1 MKAELLSVLRDADDY
16 VSGQD
21 LCEKFGVSRT
31 AVWKGINQLKEAG
44 YEIEAVP
51 NKGYKL
57 LSVPDTLSEE
67 ELKSIRKTA
76 WVGQEIFYYPVIDST
91 NTRAKQLA
99 EEDYPTGTLV
109 VAGQQDA
116 GRGRRGRSFE
126 SPQGAGI
133 YDADVKA
140 GVVARECAD
149 ADAGGGACGV
159 CGDREDDR
167 QTGGHQ
173 MAE

>member
-99 EEDYPTGTLV
+99 EEDTLPE
-109 VAGQQDA
+109 
-116 GRGRRGRSFE
+116 RLW
-126 SPQGAGI
+126 SPDSRMQ
-133 YDADVKA
+133 
-140 GVVARECAD
+140 
-149 ADAGGGACGV
+149 
-159 CGDREDDR
+159 
-167 QTGGHQ
+167 
-173 MAE
+173 AEAEEEEALSPRKEPAFL

>member
-116 GRGRRGRSFE
+116 GR
-126 SPQGAGI
+126 
-133 YDADVKA
+133 
-140 GVVARECAD
+140 
-149 ADAGGGACGV
+149 
-159 CGDREDDR
+159 
-167 QTGGHQ
+167 
-173 MAE
+173 

>member
-76 WVGQEIFYYPVIDST
+76 WVGQEIFLLSGHRLHQYQGE
-91 NTRAKQLA
+91 A
-99 EEDYPTGTLV
+99 
-109 VAGQQDA
+109 AGGGRLPYRNA
-116 GRGRRGRSFE
+116 RGRRT
-126 SPQGAGI
+126 AG
-133 YDADVKA
+133 
-140 GVVARECAD
+140 C
-149 ADAGGGACGV
+149 
-159 CGDREDDR
+159 R
-167 QTGGHQ
+167 QRQ
-173 MAE
+173 KRKKL

>member
-67 ELKSIRKTA
+67 ELKVSARPRGSDRRFFTIRS
-76 WVGQEIFYYPVIDST
+76 ST
-91 NTRAKQLA
+91 
-99 EEDYPTGTLV
+99 PPIP
-109 VAGQQDA
+109 
-116 GRGRRGRSFE
+116 GRSSWPDGRLPYRNACGRRT
-126 SPQGAGI
+126 AG
-133 YDADVKA
+133 
-140 GVVARECAD
+140 C
-149 ADAGGGACGV
+149 
-159 CGDREDDR
+159 R
-167 QTGGHQ
+167 QRQ
-173 MAE
+173 KRKKL

>member
-116 GRGRRGRSFE
+116 GRGRRG
-126 SPQGAGI
+126 SPAEAGCLETGRGNEKCQPHMHMI
-133 YDADVKA
+133 CLGKKYI
-140 GVVARECAD
+140 
-149 ADAGGGACGV
+149 
-159 CGDREDDR
+159 EDCLR
-167 QTGGHQ
+167 I
-173 MAE
+173 

>member
-67 ELKSIRKTA
+67 ELKSIRKRSEERR
-76 WVGQEIFYYPVIDST
+76 VGKEC
-91 NTRAKQLA
+91 
-99 EEDYPTGTLV
+99 
-109 VAGQQDA
+109 
-116 GRGRRGRSFE
+116 RSRW
-126 SPQGAGI
+126 SP
-133 YDADVKA
+133 Y
-140 GVVARECAD
+140 
-149 ADAGGGACGV
+149 
-159 CGDREDDR
+159 
-167 QTGGHQ
+167 H
-173 MAE
+173 

>member
-76 WVGQEIFYYPVIDST
+76 WVGQEIFYYLSSIPPIPGRSSWRRKITLPERLWSPDS
-91 NTRAKQLA
+91 RMQAEA
-99 EEDYPTGTLV
+99 EEEGALSP
-109 VAGQQDA
+109 
-116 GRGRRGRSFE
+116 RREPAFL
-126 SPQGAGI
+126 
-133 YDADVKA
+133 
-140 GVVARECAD
+140 
-149 ADAGGGACGV
+149 
-159 CGDREDDR
+159 
-167 QTGGHQ
+167 
-173 MAE
+173 

>member
-67 ELKSIRKTA
+67 ELKSIFSDAFKTKKMVVTEQESTIGNYENYTDLDA
-76 WVGQEIFYYPVIDST
+76 IIKYTAGIMGVILYKVGETPEERMDILEKE
-91 NTRAKQLA
+91 NA
-99 EEDYPTGTLV
+99 ELKETVKNLKESNETLV
-109 VAGQQDA
+109 GCVLEI
-116 GRGRRGRSFE
+116 SE
-126 SPQGAGI
+126 
-133 YDADVKA
+133 
-140 GVVARECAD
+140 VVY
-149 ADAGGGACGV
+149 
-159 CGDREDDR
+159 
-167 QTGGHQ
+167 Q
-173 MAE
+173 

>member
-67 ELKSIRKTA
+67 EA
-76 WVGQEIFYYPVIDST
+76 
-91 NTRAKQLA
+91 
-99 EEDYPTGTLV
+99 
-109 VAGQQDA
+109 AGGGRLPYRNA
-116 GRGRRGRSFE
+116 RGRRT
-126 SPQGAGI
+126 AG
-133 YDADVKA
+133 
-140 GVVARECAD
+140 C
-149 ADAGGGACGV
+149 
-159 CGDREDDR
+159 R
-167 QTGGHQ
+167 QRQ
-173 MAE
+173 KRKKL

>member
-76 WVGQEIFYYPVIDST
+76 WVGPIPGRSSWRRKITLPERLWSPDS
-91 NTRAKQLA
+91 RMQAEA
-99 EEDYPTGTLV
+99 EEEEALSP
-109 VAGQQDA
+109 
-116 GRGRRGRSFE
+116 RREPAFL
-126 SPQGAGI
+126 
-133 YDADVKA
+133 
-140 GVVARECAD
+140 
-149 ADAGGGACGV
+149 
-159 CGDREDDR
+159 
-167 QTGGHQ
+167 
-173 MAE
+173 

>member
-76 WVGQEIFYYPVIDST
+76 WVGQEIFYYSVIDST

-99 EEDYPTGTLV
+99 G
-109 VAGQQDA
+109 
-116 GRGRRGRSFE
+116 GRLPYRNACGRRT
-126 SPQGAGI
+126 AG
-133 YDADVKA
+133 
-140 GVVARECAD
+140 C
-149 ADAGGGACGV
+149 
-159 CGDREDDR
+159 R
-167 QTGGHQ
+167 QRQ
-173 MAE
+173 KRKEL

>member
-57 LSVPDTLSEE
+57 LSVPPFRLESLFRYISYFNTSI
-67 ELKSIRKTA
+67 LKIQYFRN
-76 WVGQEIFYYPVIDST
+76 I
-91 NTRAKQLA
+91 
-99 EEDYPTGTLV
+99 
-109 VAGQQDA
+109 
-116 GRGRRGRSFE
+116 
-126 SPQGAGI
+126 
-133 YDADVKA
+133 
-140 GVVARECAD
+140 
-149 ADAGGGACGV
+149 
-159 CGDREDDR
+159 
-167 QTGGHQ
+167 
-173 MAE
+173 

>member
-76 WVGQEIFYYPVIDST
+76 RVSRLQEE
-91 NTRAKQLA
+91 A
-99 EEDYPTGTLV
+99 EVEEAL
-109 VAGQQDA
+109 
-116 GRGRRGRSFE
+116 
-126 SPQGAGI
+126 SPRM
-133 YDADVKA
+133 DP
-140 GVVARECAD
+140 EFL
-149 ADAGGGACGV
+149 
-159 CGDREDDR
+159 
-167 QTGGHQ
+167 
-173 MAE
+173 

>member
-99 EEDYPTGTLV
+99 EEGYRELVLTGIEISSWGHEWKDGSTLMDLIEAV
-109 VAGQQDA
+109 CQAAPECRVRLGQK
-116 GRGRRGRSFE
+116 RKE
-126 SPQGAGI
+126 L
-133 YDADVKA
+133 
-140 GVVARECAD
+140 
-149 ADAGGGACGV
+149 
-159 CGDREDDR
+159 
-167 QTGGHQ
+167 
-173 MAE
+173 

>member
-1 MKAELLSVLRDADDY
+1 MKAELLSVLRDAGDY

-99 EEDYPTGTLV
+99 GGRLPYPERSWS
-109 VAGQQDA
+109 AGQQDA

-126 SPQGAGI
+126 SR
-133 YDADVKA
+133 
-140 GVVARECAD
+140 REP
-149 ADAGGGACGV
+149 V
-159 CGDREDDR
+159 FL
-167 QTGGHQ
+167 
-173 MAE
+173 

>member
-67 ELKSIRKTA
+67 ELKVSAR
-76 WVGQEIFYYPVIDST
+76 P
-91 NTRAKQLA
+91 
-99 EEDYPTGTLV
+99 
-109 VAGQQDA
+109 
-116 GRGRRGRSFE
+116 RGSDRRFLLSGHRLHQY
-126 SPQGAGI
+126 QGEA
-133 YDADVKA
+133 
-140 GVVARECAD
+140 
-149 ADAGGGACGV
+149 AGGGRLPYRSACGRRTAG
-159 CGDREDDR
+159 CR
-167 QTGGHQ
+167 QRQ
-173 MAE
+173 KRKKL

>member
-1 MKAELLSVLRDADDY
+1 MKAELLSVLRDAGDY

-57 LSVPDTLSEE
+57 LSVPDALSEE

-76 WVGQEIFYYPVIDST
+76 WVGQEIFY
-91 NTRAKQLA
+91 
-99 EEDYPTGTLV
+99 
-109 VAGQQDA
+109 
-116 GRGRRGRSFE
+116 
-126 SPQGAGI
+126 
-133 YDADVKA
+133 
-140 GVVARECAD
+140 
-149 ADAGGGACGV
+149 
-159 CGDREDDR
+159 
-167 QTGGHQ
+167 
-173 MAE
+173 

>member
-76 WVGQEIFYYPVIDST
+76 WVGQEIFYQGE
-91 NTRAKQLA
+91 A
-99 EEDYPTGTLV
+99 
-109 VAGQQDA
+109 AGGGRLPYRNA
-116 GRGRRGRSFE
+116 RGRRT
-126 SPQGAGI
+126 AG
-133 YDADVKA
+133 
-140 GVVARECAD
+140 C
-149 ADAGGGACGV
+149 
-159 CGDREDDR
+159 R
-167 QTGGHQ
+167 QRQ
-173 MAE
+173 KRKKL

>member
-1 MKAELLSVLRDADDY
+1 MKAELLSVLRDAGDY

-57 LSVPDTLSEE
+57 LSVPDALSEE

-91 NTRAKQLA
+91 KGEA
-99 EEDYPTGTLV
+99 
-109 VAGQQDA
+109 
-116 GRGRRGRSFE
+116 
-126 SPQGAGI
+126 
-133 YDADVKA
+133 
-140 GVVARECAD
+140 
-149 ADAGGGACGV
+149 AGGGRLPYRNACGRRTAG
-159 CGDREDDR
+159 CR
-167 QTGGHQ
+167 QRQ
-173 MAE
+173 KRKKL

>member
-76 WVGQEIFYYPVIDST
+76 WVGQEMFYYPVIDST
-91 NTRAKQLA
+91 NTRA
-99 EEDYPTGTLV
+99 
-109 VAGQQDA
+109 AGGGRLPYRNA
-116 GRGRRGRSFE
+116 RGRRT
-126 SPQGAGI
+126 AGCRQRQ
-133 YDADVKA
+133 K
-140 GVVARECAD
+140 REKL
-149 ADAGGGACGV
+149 
-159 CGDREDDR
+159 
-167 QTGGHQ
+167 
-173 MAE
+173 